1 LVVTHRV
8 IFRESAI
15 QSYRRGTAKD
25 VVPRLT
31 IRPVIVCLWLL
42 LAVLM
47 ATAALAWTVRVPA
60 YVSAQGTILPNG
72 ARAGPSGGT
81 TAAALFLPA
90 NQSAHVRVGQPVHAQ
105 VGSSG
110 PSASGSVVRVEPG
123 VIGPDTAR
131 TKYRFAPGADTVRQP
146 WTVVIVRLGQSL
158 PPAAYG
164 GSLLTARV
172 EAGSQR
178 ILTLF
183 PGLGASVGGA
193 A

>member
-1 LVVTHRV
+1 MPHRV

-15 QSYRRGTAKD
+15 QAYRRGTAKD
-25 VVPRLT
+25 IVPRLT
-31 IRPVIVCLWLL
+31 FRPVIVCLWLL
-42 LAVLM
+42 LAVLIT
-47 ATAALAWTVRVPA
+47 TAALAWSVRVPA

-72 ARAGPSGGT
+72 ARAGPGGET

-90 NQSAHVRVGQPVHAQ
+90 DQSAHVRAGQSVHVQ
-105 VGSSG
+105 IGSSG
-110 PSASGSVVRVEPG
+110 LSASGAVVRVEPG
-123 VIGPDTAR
+123 VTGPDAAR
-131 TKYRFAPGADTVRQP
+131 TKYGFEPGADTVRQP

-193 A
+193 G